1 MGKLE
6 YNPNIYVT
14 DIETTD
20 IEEGAVLYLGSMA
33 SINLSDNFKNINYS
47 NIEEKARFHGFYRTY
62 NELDEML
69 IDINN
74 SGYKTV
80 ILFITWLMNGHSSIK
95 ILSFVILHMMMTIH
109 YIQNRISL

>member
-33 SINLSDNFKNINYS
+33 SINLSDNFKIS
-47 NIEEKARFHGFYRTY
+47 TIQTLKRKRGFMGFTEHIM
-62 NELDEML
+62 N
-69 IDINN
+69 
-74 SGYKTV
+74 
-80 ILFITWLMNGHSSIK
+80 LMK
-95 ILSFVILHMMMTIH
+95 C
-109 YIQNRISL
+109 